1 MITLRTGVDLIEIAR
16 FTSAVQ
22 RHGSRFLERVFTRQE
37 LDEVGEVNGKMA
49 SLAARFAAKEAVSKA
64 FGTGIGLL
72 AWREIQVLRGPER
85 EPILHFSGT
94 AARMA
99 EEQNLTT
106 WSVSLSHTEQYAIAM
121 VVALGG

>member
-1 MITLRTGVDLIEIAR
+1 MITLRTGVDLVEIPR
-16 FTSAVQ
+16 FTSAVE
-22 RHGSRFLERVFTRQE
+22 RHGRRFLERVFTLKE
-37 LDEVGEVNGKMA
+37 LEEVGEMNGKMA

-72 AWREIQVLRGPER
+72 AWQEIQILRGPER
-85 EPILHFSGT
+85 EPFLHFTG
-94 AARMA
+94 AAERLA

-106 WSVSLSHTEQYAIAM
+106 WSVSLSHTEHYAIAM